1 MVMLALLLLAA
12 FLGFIAYITWQKR
25 KQVEGVSTSNLNYVC
40 LECGHAF
47 KGRQCPN
54 CGSKSKRAVF

>member
-1 MVMLALLLLAA
+1 MESV
-12 FLGFIAYITWQKR
+12 F
-25 KQVEGVSTSNLNYVC
+25 TSNLNYVC

-47 KGRQCPN
+47 KGRQCLK